1 MPLLDASEMGIRSE
15 RCTKMSMD
23 NYKAINHPGQ
33 IMCQEVTQS
42 YRGGDHLAVLPR
54 AELGSEDPTGK
65 PGAPSLSM
73 A

>member
-1 MPLLDASEMGIRSE
+1 
-15 RCTKMSMD
+15 MSMD

-54 AELGSEDPTGK
+54 AELCSEAPTGK
-65 PGAPSLSM
+65 PRAPSLPT